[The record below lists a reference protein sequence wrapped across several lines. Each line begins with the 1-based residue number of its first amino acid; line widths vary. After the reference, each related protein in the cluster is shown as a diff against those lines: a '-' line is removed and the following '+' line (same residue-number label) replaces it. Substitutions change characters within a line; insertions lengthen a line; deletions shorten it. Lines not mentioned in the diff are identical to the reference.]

1 MKKTMSIAVFCVI
14 LLLMIMPASIAYA
27 HDADSTVV
35 AAEMLPQVTVPME
48 DEVVPET
55 CHPQVDNV

>member
-1 MKKTMSIAVFCVI
+1 MKRTMSIVVFCVI
-14 LLLMIMPASIAYA
+14 VMLTIMPASIAYA
-27 HDADSTVV
+27 QDAESTMV
-35 AAEMLPQVTVPME
+35 ESETLPQVTDPIE

>member
-1 MKKTMSIAVFCVI
+1 MKRTMSIVVFCVI
-14 LLLMIMPASIAYA
+14 IMLMIMPASIAYA
-27 HDADSTVV
+27 QDVESTVV
-35 AAEMLPQVTVPME
+35 EAETLPQVTDPME

>member
-1 MKKTMSIAVFCVI
+1 MKRTMSIVVFCVI
-14 LLLMIMPASIAYA
+14 IMLMIMPASIAYA
-27 HDADSTVV
+27 QDVESTVV
-35 AAEMLPQVTVPME
+35 GAETLPQVTDPME